1 MSGGFGARLQALADE
16 RGRLCVGLDP
26 HEPLVR
32 AWGLDYDAAGI
43 ERLARDTVAALADEV
58 MVFKPQSAFFEVFGS
73 RGVAALGRVLDDIR
87 AAGALSILDV
97 KRGDIGSTMS
107 AYARA
112 YLSDD
117 AELRADAI
125 TLSPYLG
132 FEALRP
138 AIDLAHATGRGLFVL
153 CHTSNPEGEEV
164 QFATHGGHTIAQGV
178 VDHAQAEN
186 TEHGLDDMG
195 LVIGATHDNAGVD
208 LSGFTG
214 WTLAPGIGAQGA
226 RWRDC
231 PPFSVP
237 VRITS
242 SRAPRGEYCGPDRIV
257 RRCRR
262 PPGHSSCTE
271 RFGRFV
277 ISYSH
282 WLIRNLFRHF
292 EPASQLQYIL
302 RCPPPGPQELFA
314 VRTNQQVMEKPWL
327 SRHCHPNNCT
337 QPVAQQRSP
346 VGPAPISR
354 CAYARATSPSAR
366 HSTWPAA
373 MTCWPTSV

>member
-138 AIDLAHATGRGLFVL
+138 AIDLAHATGRGMFVL

-186 TEHGLDDMG
+186 TEHGLDDVG

-214 WTLAPGIGAQGA
+214 WTLAPGIGAQGGTVEGLSA
-226 RWRDC
+226 IFGASAHHVL
-231 PPFSVP
+231 PS
-237 VRITS
+237 S
-242 SRAPRGEYCGPDRIV
+242 SRGVLRAGPDRQ
-257 RRCRR
+257 
-262 PPGHSSCTE
+262 
-271 RFGRFV
+271 
-277 ISYSH
+277 
-282 WLIRNLFRHF
+282 
-292 EPASQLQYIL
+292 ALQ
-302 RCPPPGPQELFA
+302 EA
-314 VRTNQQVMEKPWL
+314 
-327 SRHCHPNNCT
+327 
-337 QPVAQQRSP
+337 
-346 VGPAPISR
+346 
-354 CAYARATSPSAR
+354 ARALIL
-366 HSTWPAA
+366 H
-373 MTCWPTSV
+373 